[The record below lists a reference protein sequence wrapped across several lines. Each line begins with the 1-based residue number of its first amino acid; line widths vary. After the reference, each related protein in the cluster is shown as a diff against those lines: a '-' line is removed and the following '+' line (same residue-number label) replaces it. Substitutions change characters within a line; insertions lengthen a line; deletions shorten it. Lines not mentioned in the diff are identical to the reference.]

1 MYTVL
6 FAVYLGDG
14 DTQERKKNRSPVEGR
29 KEESMPPP
37 PQIFFFLL
45 RRIDYGAPFF
55 VDRGREDISRE
66 TPTSVFER
74 GKEEGG
80 GRKRDRASLPSSSFS
95 IRRSLQSAVEKRCQ
109 EIYMGEKGGFMIN
122 AF

>member
-14 DTQERKKNRSPVEGR
+14 DTQERKKNRSPMEGR

-37 PQIFFFLL
+37 PPQIFFFL

-55 VDRGREDISRE
+55 VDRGRIY
-66 TPTSVFER
+66 
-74 GKEEGG
+74 
-80 GRKRDRASLPSSSFS
+80 RARHPLPSSKEG
-95 IRRSLQSAVEKRCQ
+95 RRKGEAGK
-109 EIYMGEKGGFMIN
+109 EIGPLFPLPLSPYDEVCKARWKSGVRKYTWARREDS
-122 AF
+122 

>member
-14 DTQERKKNRSPVEGR
+14 DTQERKKNRSPMEGR

-37 PQIFFFLL
+37 PQIFFFLR

-55 VDRGREDISRE
+55 VDRGRIYRARHPLPSSKEGRRKGE
-66 TPTSVFER
+66 E
-74 GKEEGG
+74 GKEIS
-80 GRKRDRASLPSSSFS
+80 SLPSSSFS
-95 IRRSLQSAVEKRCQ
+95 IRRSLQSAVEKRRQ